1 MNNNV
6 VKADAMEKPAQS
18 NNAKGGQQGVAG
30 EANGTQGDQQ
40 QGKSTNGV
48 GEQQNGTQTA
58 GSTNGKIPTPANSG
72 TGTATDEKAPQ
83 GDSTTNPVAKPDSE
97 NLAVKVQ
104 HAGTKED
111 AHQITESHDNLDPQ
125 KEIDIDATNSTEWDA
140 VKYIKD
146 KYGKN
151 IHIKIDDSDV
161 EYDFIST
168 VRDKN
173 GKSVSYVEGPNRREG
188 LVSMSLEDGDVI
200 QVVAVPR
207 QLDSNKWYS
216 WTPVDNQFGSKG
228 NQSDPI
234 NHAKKLMG
242 GDRPDDIANRVV
254 DDKTTGKLIEQTDE
268 YGNLPTIVSAKNA
281 DGKIFNWVEI
291 DLHLHL
297 NSWFLKVL
305 KK

>member
-1 MNNNV
+1 M
-6 VKADAMEKPAQS
+6 
-18 NNAKGGQQGVAG
+18 
-30 EANGTQGDQQ
+30 
-40 QGKSTNGV
+40 
-48 GEQQNGTQTA
+48 
-58 GSTNGKIPTPANSG
+58 
-72 TGTATDEKAPQ
+72 
-83 GDSTTNPVAKPDSE
+83 
-97 NLAVKVQ
+97 Q

-125 KEIDIDATNSTEWDA
+125 KEIDIDTTNSTEWDA

-161 EYDFIST
+161 EYDFI
-168 VRDKN
+168 
-173 GKSVSYVEGPNRREG
+173 
-188 LVSMSLEDGDVI
+188 

-228 NQSDPI
+228 NQGDPI

-242 GDRPDDIANRVV
+242 GNLPDDIANRVV

-291 DLHLHL
+291 DLHPHL

>member
-6 VKADAMEKPAQS
+6 VKADAIEKPAQS
-18 NNAKGGQQGVAG
+18 NNAKGGQQGATG

-58 GSTNGKIPTPANSG
+58 GSTNGKTQLQRIQALVLRLTKKHHRVIQPPT
-72 TGTATDEKAPQ
+72 
-83 GDSTTNPVAKPDSE
+83 PVAKPDSE
-97 NLAVKVQ
+97 NSAVKVQ

-111 AHQITESHDNLDPQ
+111 AHQITESHNNLDPQ

-161 EYDFIST
+161 EYDFI
-168 VRDKN
+168 
-173 GKSVSYVEGPNRREG
+173 
-188 LVSMSLEDGDVI
+188 

-228 NQSDPI
+228 NQGDPI

-242 GDRPDDIANRVV
+242 GNLPDDIANRVV

-291 DLHLHL
+291 DLHPHL

>member
-1 MNNNV
+1 MQIWCFYCQHYFGCAPLAMNNNV

-18 NNAKGGQQGVAG
+18 NNAQGGQQGATG
-30 EANGTQGDQQ
+30 KANGT
-40 QGKSTNGV
+40 
-48 GEQQNGTQTA
+48 
-58 GSTNGKIPTPANSG
+58 
-72 TGTATDEKAPQ
+72 Q

-97 NLAVKVQ
+97 NSAVKVQ

-173 GKSVSYVEGPNRREG
+173 GKSVSYVEGPN
-188 LVSMSLEDGDVI
+188 
-200 QVVAVPR
+200 
-207 QLDSNKWYS
+207 
-216 WTPVDNQFGSKG
+216 
-228 NQSDPI
+228 
-234 NHAKKLMG
+234 
-242 GDRPDDIANRVV
+242 
-254 DDKTTGKLIEQTDE
+254 
-268 YGNLPTIVSAKNA
+268 
-281 DGKIFNWVEI
+281 
-291 DLHLHL
+291 
-297 NSWFLKVL
+297 
-305 KK
+305 

>member
-1 MNNNV
+1 M
-6 VKADAMEKPAQS
+6 
-18 NNAKGGQQGVAG
+18 
-30 EANGTQGDQQ
+30 
-40 QGKSTNGV
+40 
-48 GEQQNGTQTA
+48 
-58 GSTNGKIPTPANSG
+58 
-72 TGTATDEKAPQ
+72 
-83 GDSTTNPVAKPDSE
+83 
-97 NLAVKVQ
+97 Q

-151 IHIKIDDSDV
+151 IHIKIDDSDI
-161 EYDFIST
+161 EYDF
-168 VRDKN
+168 
-173 GKSVSYVEGPNRREG
+173 
-188 LVSMSLEDGDVI
+188 I

-228 NQSDPI
+228 NQGDPI

-242 GDRPDDIANRVV
+242 GDLPDDIANRVV

-291 DLHLHL
+291 DLHPHL

>member
-18 NNAKGGQQGVAG
+18 NNAQGGQQGATG
-30 EANGTQGDQQ
+30 EANGTQGDQPP
-40 QGKSTNGV
+40 TP
-48 GEQQNGTQTA
+48 QQNPIL
-58 GSTNGKIPTPANSG
+58 KIQQLKCNM
-72 TGTATDEKAPQ
+72 
-83 GDSTTNPVAKPDSE
+83 
-97 NLAVKVQ
+97 LVQ
-104 HAGTKED
+104 KRML
-111 AHQITESHDNLDPQ
+111 ITESHDNLDPQ

-140 VKYIKD
+140 VKCIKN

-151 IHIKIDDSDV
+151 SHIKIDDSDV

-173 GKSVSYVEGPNRREG
+173 GKSVSYVVGPNRREG

-228 NQSDPI
+228 NQGDPI

-242 GDRPDDIANRVV
+242 GDLPDDIANRVV

-291 DLHLHL
+291 DLHPHL

-305 KK
+305 KKQSLSL

>member
-1 MNNNV
+1 M
-6 VKADAMEKPAQS
+6 
-18 NNAKGGQQGVAG
+18 
-30 EANGTQGDQQ
+30 
-40 QGKSTNGV
+40 
-48 GEQQNGTQTA
+48 
-58 GSTNGKIPTPANSG
+58 
-72 TGTATDEKAPQ
+72 
-83 GDSTTNPVAKPDSE
+83 
-97 NLAVKVQ
+97 Q

-228 NQSDPI
+228 NQGDPI

-242 GDRPDDIANRVV
+242 GDLPDDIANRVV

-268 YGNLPTIVSAKNA
+268 DGNLPTIVSAKNA
-281 DGKIFNWVEI
+281 DRKIFNWVEI
-291 DLHLHL
+291 DLHPHS

>member
-1 MNNNV
+1 MPKAVNKV
-6 VKADAMEKPAQS
+6 PLVKLMVPKVI
-18 NNAKGGQQGVAG
+18 NK
-30 EANGTQGDQQ
+30 

-58 GSTNGKIPTPANSG
+58 GSTNGKTPTPANSG

-97 NLAVKVQ
+97 NSAVKVQ

-140 VKYIKD
+140 VKCIKN

-151 IHIKIDDSDV
+151 SHIKIDDSDV

-200 QVVAVPR
+200 
-207 QLDSNKWYS
+207 
-216 WTPVDNQFGSKG
+216 
-228 NQSDPI
+228 
-234 NHAKKLMG
+234 
-242 GDRPDDIANRVV
+242 
-254 DDKTTGKLIEQTDE
+254 
-268 YGNLPTIVSAKNA
+268 
-281 DGKIFNWVEI
+281 
-291 DLHLHL
+291 
-297 NSWFLKVL
+297 
-305 KK
+305 

>member
-1 MNNNV
+1 M
-6 VKADAMEKPAQS
+6 
-18 NNAKGGQQGVAG
+18 
-30 EANGTQGDQQ
+30 
-40 QGKSTNGV
+40 
-48 GEQQNGTQTA
+48 
-58 GSTNGKIPTPANSG
+58 
-72 TGTATDEKAPQ
+72 
-83 GDSTTNPVAKPDSE
+83 
-97 NLAVKVQ
+97 L
-104 HAGTKED
+104 
-111 AHQITESHDNLDPQ
+111 ITESHDNLDPQ

-140 VKYIKD
+140 VKCIKN

-151 IHIKIDDSDV
+151 IHIKIDDRDV

-188 LVSMSLEDGDVI
+188 LVSMSLGDGDVI
-200 QVVAVPR
+200 QVVAVSR

-228 NQSDPI
+228 NQGDPI

-242 GDRPDDIANRVV
+242 GDLPDDIANRVV

-291 DLHLHL
+291 DLHPHL